1 MKPVLWGTF
10 IALFTYIK
18 QLGEISL
25 KQHNSTTKTLEQK
38 YEITPTKSKQKEI
51 IKLAAEINNLG
62 TKERNT
68 KKKSMKQEAGS
79 LRKPV
84 RSTNP

>member
-1 MKPVLWGTF
+1 M
-10 IALFTYIK
+10 
-18 QLGEISL
+18 GEISL

-68 KKKSMKQEAGS
+68 KKKINETRSWFFAKTS
-79 LRKPV
+79 KVDKPLAKLTK
-84 RSTNP
+84 SQTEDSN

>member
-68 KKKSMKQEAGS
+68 KKNQWNKKLVLCE
-79 LRKPV
+79 
-84 RSTNP
+84 NE